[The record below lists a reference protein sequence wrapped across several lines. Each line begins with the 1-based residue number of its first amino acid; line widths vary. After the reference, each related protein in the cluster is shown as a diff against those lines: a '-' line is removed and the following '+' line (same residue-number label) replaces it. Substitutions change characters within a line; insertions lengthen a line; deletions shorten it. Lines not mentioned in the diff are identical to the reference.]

1 MQGLLQHLLLK
12 TAGGVVADRTDREN
26 LSSYKGWQLEADTS
40 QLEIS

>member
-12 TAGGVVADRTDREN
+12 TAVVAGRTDWEN
-26 LSSYKGWQLEADTS
+26 LSSYKEWQLEADTS